1 MAILLRL
8 LRFAYKYKLFTLIGY
23 LCLIGTIILNLVQ
36 PLIFRQVIDV
46 GIGERNSTVLME
58 MAFAIVVVNVVSS
71 FCGFGMSY
79 CNEYVSQRVAY
90 DIRNDLYDH
99 LQRLSFA
106 YHDRASTGELMSRVT
121 SDVEH
126 SRVFVGT
133 GVLQLVNTVILYVS
147 ILAIM
152 LSLSWELSLVSL
164 ATLPL
169 IGITAV
175 QYGSRV
181 QPMFRRVQR
190 QWAVLTAV
198 LQENITGVRV
208 VKAFAREPF
217 EVSKFKTEND
227 AFLERNVAT
236 TRLQSLV
243 FPMMVFISSMG
254 TVAILWY
261 GGLQAIEGHL
271 SVGSLIA
278 FNSYLMRLAGPTRQ
292 FGAIVAWV
300 SRAIAS
306 GERLFEILDTPSPVR
321 ERPGLPARST
331 IDGRVTFEN
340 VAFSYGQAF
349 TAIPGYGA
357 TTEISAFKPIVHAR
371 DREDRTLLRGTG
383 ASPASVIQEINI
395 EANPNEVVAL
405 IGHTGSGKSTLTS
418 LIPRFYDASSG
429 SVKVDGIDV
438 KDYRLADLRRN
449 VGIVMQE
456 TLLFS
461 ATVAENIA
469 FGNVEAS
476 MADIERAARASQAYE
491 FIRDLPEQFETKI
504 GERGVNL
511 SGGQR
516 QRLAIARALLIDPR
530 ILILDDATAS
540 VDMKTEYQIQEALR
554 ELMAGRTTF
563 IIAQRLSTITHA
575 DQILVLDHGRIVQRG
590 THQELITEPGPYQD
604 IYDMQLRDQDE
615 ARDAANREIAS
626 SPTAIK

>member
-8 LRFAYKYKLFTLIGY
+8 LRFAYKYRLFTLIGY

-175 QYGSRV
+175 QYRSRV
-181 QPMFRRVQR
+181 QPMFRQVQR

-227 AFLERNVAT
+227 AYLERNVAT

-261 GGLQAIEGHL
+261 GGLQVIEGSL

-321 ERPGLPARST
+321 ERSGLPARST
-331 IDGRVTFEN
+331 IDGQVTFEN
-340 VAFSYGQAF
+340 VVFSYGKAF
-349 TAIPGYGA
+349 AAIPGYGA
-357 TTEISAFKPIVHAR
+357 VTETSAFKPIVHAR

-383 ASPASVIQEINI
+383 ASPASVIQEINL
-395 EANPNEVVAL
+395 EAHPNEVVAL

-418 LIPRFYDASSG
+418 LIPRFYDVSSG

-438 KDYRLADLRRN
+438 KEYRLADLRRN

-476 MADIERAARASQAYE
+476 MTDIKRAAHAAQAYE

-540 VDMKTEYQIQEALR
+540 VDMKTEFQIQEALR

-563 IIAQRLSTITHA
+563 IVAQRLSTITHA

-590 THQELITEPGPYQD
+590 THLELITVPGPYLD

-615 ARDAANREIAS
+615 ARDAANREIVS
-626 SPTAIK
+626 SPTVIK

>member
-8 LRFAYKYKLFTLIGY
+8 LRFAYKYKLFTVIGY

-491 FIRDLPEQFETKI
+491 FIRDLPEQFETKV

>member
-8 LRFAYKYKLFTLIGY
+8 LRFAYKYKLFTVIGY

-476 MADIERAARASQAYE
+476 MADIERAARAAQAYE

>member
-23 LCLIGTIILNLVQ
+23 LCLIGTIILKLVQ

-46 GIGERNSTVLME
+46 GIGDRNSTVLME

>member
-254 TVAILWY
+254 TVAILWH

-340 VAFSYGQAF
+340 VTFSYGQAF
-349 TAIPGYGA
+349 AAIPGYGA
-357 TTEISAFKPIVHAR
+357 TTEISAFKAIVHAR
-371 DREDRTLLRGTG
+371 DREDRTLLKGTG

-476 MADIERAARASQAYE
+476 IADIERAARAAQAYE

-590 THQELITEPGPYQD
+590 THQELITVPGPYQD

-615 ARDAANREIAS
+615 AREAANREIAS

>member
-8 LRFAYKYKLFTLIGY
+8 LRFAYEYKLFTLIGY

-147 ILAIM
+147 ILGIM

-476 MADIERAARASQAYE
+476 MADIERAARAAQAYE

>member
-8 LRFAYKYKLFTLIGY
+8 LRFAYKYKLFTVIGY

>member
-8 LRFAYKYKLFTLIGY
+8 LRFAYKYKLFTVIGY

-261 GGLQAIEGHL
+261 GGHQAIEGHL

>member
-8 LRFAYKYKLFTLIGY
+8 LRFAYKYKLFTVIGY

-491 FIRDLPEQFETKI
+491 FIRDLPEQFETKV

-626 SPTAIK
+626 SPTAFK